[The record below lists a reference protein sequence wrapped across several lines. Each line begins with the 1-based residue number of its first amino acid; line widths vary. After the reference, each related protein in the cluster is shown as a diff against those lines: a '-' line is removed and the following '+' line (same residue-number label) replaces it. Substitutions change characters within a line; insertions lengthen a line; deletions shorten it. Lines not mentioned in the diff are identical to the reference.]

1 MPQRVTPGR
10 PGNGQARPLRA
21 DARRNR
27 AAILAAA
34 EAVFAQRGTSAST
47 EEVATR
53 AGVAVGTVFRHFP
66 TKDALLRAMMK
77 DLLSRLA
84 SEAQALIRDGDP
96 ATALFTFFARV
107 VEQAAARKTVADLL
121 ASEGIGLEAGG
132 PLATLRQELHS
143 LLRAA
148 QQAGSVRQDVAGAE
162 VMALLAATSDA
173 ALRSGWD
180 HDLQRRTLAIVFSGL
195 RPASPGVTAT
205 STPAPQVTSVPPA
218 PLTPGPNT
226 ETED

>member
-1 MPQRVTPGR
+1 MPGDLPGR
-10 PGNGQARPLRA
+10 DSGQAGRPLRA

-34 EAVFAQRGTSAST
+34 EDVFAQHGTAAST
-47 EEVATR
+47 EQVAAR

-84 SEAQALIRDGDP
+84 SQAQALIRDGDP
-96 ATALFTFFARV
+96 ATALFTFFAQV

-121 ASEGIGLEAGG
+121 AAQGTWLDAGG
-132 PLATLRQELHS
+132 PLAALQAELQA
-143 LLRAA
+143 LLEAA
-148 QQAGSVRQDVAGAE
+148 QQAGTVRQDAGPAE

-180 HDLQRRTLAIVFSGL
+180 RDLQRRTLAIVVRGL
-195 RPASPGVTAT
+195 RPASR
-205 STPAPQVTSVPPA
+205 
-218 PLTPGPNT
+218 
-226 ETED
+226 

>member
-1 MPQRVTPGR
+1 MLSTWGATAAMPPDVTQ
-10 PGNGQARPLRA
+10 GQDHDQAARPLRA

-47 EEVATR
+47 EEVAAQ

-77 DLLSRLA
+77 DLLARLA
-84 SEAQALIRDGDP
+84 AEAQALISDGDP
-96 ATALFTFFARV
+96 ATALFTFFAHV

-121 ASEGIGLEAGG
+121 ASEGTVLQAGG
-132 PLATLRQELHS
+132 ALAALRQEVDT

-148 QQAGSVRQDVAGAE
+148 QQAGTVRREVGTAE

-180 HDLQRRTLAIVFSGL
+180 QHLQQRALAIVFSGL
-195 RPASPGVTAT
+195 RPA
-205 STPAPQVTSVPPA
+205 TP
-218 PLTPGPNT
+218 
-226 ETED
+226 

>member
-1 MPQRVTPGR
+1 MPQGATPRR
-10 PGNGQARPLRA
+10 PGSDEARPLRA

-34 EAVFAQRGTSAST
+34 EDVFAQHGTSAST
-47 EEVATR
+47 EEVAAR

-77 DLLSRLA
+77 DLLTRLA

-132 PLATLRQELHS
+132 PLAALRQELQA

-148 QQAGSVRQDVAGAE
+148 QRAGTVRPDVAATE

-180 HDLQRRTLAIVFSGL
+180 RDLQQRTLAIVWRGL
-195 RPASPGVTAT
+195 RPAS
-205 STPAPQVTSVPPA
+205 S
-218 PLTPGPNT
+218 
-226 ETED
+226 